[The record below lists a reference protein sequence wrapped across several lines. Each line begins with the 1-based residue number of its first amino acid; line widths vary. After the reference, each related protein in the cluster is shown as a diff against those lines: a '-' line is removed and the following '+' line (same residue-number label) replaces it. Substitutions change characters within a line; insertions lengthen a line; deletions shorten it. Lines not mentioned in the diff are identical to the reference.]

1 MLKRYNN
8 KKNISGTLIRNA
20 REEKG
25 MSKVRLSQLLD
36 TYGIYINT
44 DELLR
49 IEKNQ
54 LLVKDFELV
63 AIAQILDI
71 DLNQLKND
79 LEDEK
84 QQGEQDAVNHE
95 LLTKE

>member
-8 KKNISGTLIRNA
+8 KKNISGTLIKQA
-20 REEKG
+20 RENRG
-25 MSKVRLSQLLD
+25 MSKVKLSQLLD
-36 TYGIYINT
+36 TYGVYINT

-54 LLVKDFELV
+54 VLVKDFKLA

-71 DLNQLKND
+71 DLNN
-79 LEDEK
+79 
-84 QQGEQDAVNHE
+84 
-95 LLTKE
+95 

>member
-1 MLKRYNN
+1 MKGTLIMLKRYND
-8 KKNISGTLIRNA
+8 KKNISGTLIRRS

-54 LLVKDFELV
+54 LLVKDFELI
-63 AIAQILDI
+63 AIARILDI
-71 DLNQLKND
+71 DLNQLKKY
-79 LEDEK
+79 LED
-84 QQGEQDAVNHE
+84 
-95 LLTKE
+95 

>member
-1 MLKRYNN
+1 MIKD
-8 KKNISGTLIRNA
+8 
-20 REEKG
+20 
-25 MSKVRLSQLLD
+25 RLSQLLD

-79 LEDEK
+79 LED
-84 QQGEQDAVNHE
+84 
-95 LLTKE
+95 

>member
-1 MLKRYNN
+1 
-8 KKNISGTLIRNA
+8 
-20 REEKG
+20 

-54 LLVKDFELV
+54 LLVKDFELI

-71 DLNQLKND
+71 DLNQLKKY
-79 LEDEK
+79 LED
-84 QQGEQDAVNHE
+84 
-95 LLTKE
+95 

>member
-1 MLKRYNN
+1 MLKRDNN

-79 LEDEK
+79 LED
-84 QQGEQDAVNHE
+84 
-95 LLTKE
+95 

>member
-54 LLVKDFELV
+54 LLVYGRITTNRKES
-63 AIAQILDI
+63 IACKRL
-71 DLNQLKND
+71 
-79 LEDEK
+79 
-84 QQGEQDAVNHE
+84 
-95 LLTKE
+95 

>member
-71 DLNQLKND
+71 RYRPKPIKKRFRRLVV
-79 LEDEK
+79 
-84 QQGEQDAVNHE
+84 AY
-95 LLTKE
+95 

>member
-1 MLKRYNN
+1 MLKRYNK

-79 LEDEK
+79 LED
-84 QQGEQDAVNHE
+84 
-95 LLTKE
+95 

>member
-8 KKNISGTLIRNA
+8 KKNISGILIRSA

-49 IEKNQ
+49 IEKNH
-54 LLVKDFELV
+54 LLVKEFELV

-71 DLNQLKND
+71 DLTQLKND
-79 LEDEK
+79 LED
-84 QQGEQDAVNHE
+84 
-95 LLTKE
+95 

>member
-1 MLKRYNN
+1 MKGTLIMLKRYND
-8 KKNISGTLIRNA
+8 KKNISGTLIRRA

-54 LLVKDFELV
+54 LLVKDFELI

-71 DLNQLKND
+71 DLNQLKKY
-79 LEDEK
+79 LED
-84 QQGEQDAVNHE
+84 
-95 LLTKE
+95 

>member
-44 DELLR
+44 DDGRITTNRKESIACKRLR
-49 IEKNQ
+49 IGSNRPDIRYRPKSIKKRFRR
-54 LLVKDFELV
+54 LVV
-63 AIAQILDI
+63 IY
-71 DLNQLKND
+71 
-79 LEDEK
+79 
-84 QQGEQDAVNHE
+84 
-95 LLTKE
+95 

>member
-1 MLKRYNN
+1 MLKRYND
-8 KKNISGTLIRNA
+8 KKNISGTLIRRS

-54 LLVKDFELV
+54 LLVKDFELI

-71 DLNQLKND
+71 DLNQLKKN
-79 LEDEK
+79 LED
-84 QQGEQDAVNHE
+84 
-95 LLTKE
+95 

>member
-1 MLKRYNN
+1 MLKRYND
-8 KKNISGTLIRNA
+8 KKNISGTLIRRA

-54 LLVKDFELV
+54 LLVKDFELI

-71 DLNQLKND
+71 DLNQLKKC
-79 LEDEK
+79 LED
-84 QQGEQDAVNHE
+84 
-95 LLTKE
+95 

>member
-1 MLKRYNN
+1 MLKRYND
-8 KKNISGTLIRNA
+8 KKNISGTLIRRS

-54 LLVKDFELV
+54 LLVKDFELI

-71 DLNQLKND
+71 DLNQLKKY
-79 LEDEK
+79 LK
-84 QQGEQDAVNHE
+84 
-95 LLTKE
+95 KK

>member
-79 LEDEK
+79 LEELIFFII
-84 QQGEQDAVNHE
+84 QQQNKKRVS
-95 LLTKE
+95 

>member
-8 KKNISGTLIRNA
+8 KKNISGTLIRNE

-79 LEDEK
+79 LED
-84 QQGEQDAVNHE
+84 
-95 LLTKE
+95 

>member
-8 KKNISGTLIRNA
+8 KKNISGTLIKQA
-20 REEKG
+20 RENKG
-25 MSKVRLSQLLD
+25 MSKVKLSQLLD
-36 TYGIYINT
+36 TYGVYINT

-54 LLVKDFELV
+54 VLVKDFELA

-71 DLNQLKND
+71 DLNNLKNY
-79 LEDEK
+79 LED
-84 QQGEQDAVNHE
+84 
-95 LLTKE
+95 

>member
-8 KKNISGTLIRNA
+8 KKNISGTLLRRA

-63 AIAQILDI
+63 AIARILDI

-79 LEDEK
+79 LED
-84 QQGEQDAVNHE
+84 
-95 LLTKE
+95 

>member
-8 KKNISGTLIRNA
+8 KKNISGTLIRNT

-79 LEDEK
+79 LED
-84 QQGEQDAVNHE
+84 
-95 LLTKE
+95 

>member
-8 KKNISGTLIRNA
+8 EKNISGILIRSA

-79 LEDEK
+79 LED
-84 QQGEQDAVNHE
+84 
-95 LLTKE
+95 

>member
-8 KKNISGTLIRNA
+8 KKNISGTLIKKA
-20 REEKG
+20 REDRG
-25 MSKVRLSQLLD
+25 MSKVKLSQLLD

-54 LLVKDFELV
+54 VLVKDFELV
-63 AIAQILDI
+63 AIASILDI
-71 DLNQLKND
+71 DLNNLKNY
-79 LEDEK
+79 LED
-84 QQGEQDAVNHE
+84 
-95 LLTKE
+95 

>member
-8 KKNISGTLIRNA
+8 KKNISDTLIRNA

-79 LEDEK
+79 LED
-84 QQGEQDAVNHE
+84 
-95 LLTKE
+95 

>member
-36 TYGIYINT
+36 TYRKESIACKRF
-44 DELLR
+44 R
-49 IEKNQ
+49 IGSNRPDIRYRPKPIKKRFRR
-54 LLVKDFELV
+54 LVV
-63 AIAQILDI
+63 AY
-71 DLNQLKND
+71 
-79 LEDEK
+79 
-84 QQGEQDAVNHE
+84 
-95 LLTKE
+95 

>member
-8 KKNISGTLIRNA
+8 KKNISGTLIRNV

-79 LEDEK
+79 LED
-84 QQGEQDAVNHE
+84 
-95 LLTKE
+95 

>member
-1 MLKRYNN
+1 M
-8 KKNISGTLIRNA
+8 
-20 REEKG
+20 EEKG

-79 LEDEK
+79 LED
-84 QQGEQDAVNHE
+84 
-95 LLTKE
+95 

>member
-1 MLKRYNN
+1 MLKRYND
-8 KKNISGTLIRNA
+8 KKNISGTLIRRA

-54 LLVKDFELV
+54 LLVKDFELI

-71 DLNQLKND
+71 DLNQLKKY
-79 LEDEK
+79 LED
-84 QQGEQDAVNHE
+84 
-95 LLTKE
+95 

>member
-1 MLKRYNN
+1 MLKRYND
-8 KKNISGTLIRNA
+8 KKNISGTLIRRS

-54 LLVKDFELV
+54 LLVKDFELI

-71 DLNQLKND
+71 DLNQLKKY
-79 LEDEK
+79 LE
-84 QQGEQDAVNHE
+84 V
-95 LLTKE
+95 

>member
-25 MSKVRLSQLLD
+25 MSKVRVRLSQLLD

-79 LEDEK
+79 LED
-84 QQGEQDAVNHE
+84 
-95 LLTKE
+95 